1 MYINPMLGKPQN
13 SRAFPSKKCRLHTEI
28 AEITQAFS
36 QLLIGF
42 QVKLPLT
49 KTHHVAHFLPRGWQ
63 VMLPWITWYHC
74 SYKTPQRILPAWK
87 LCFFCCW
94 HQTCCHDSG
103 PTLSAPGVQ
112 RDVCLG
118 SHEADLGT
126 GVIPCVVHVYP
137 WPFWGGWKG
146 TLRVGR
152 VRNLASGIPAT
163 RN

>member
-49 KTHHVAHFLPRGWQ
+49 KTHQVAHFLPRGWQ

-74 SYKTPQRILPAWK
+74 SYKTPQRILPAWFCVFLLLEPK
-87 LCFFCCW
+87 LLSRFGSDTFRSRRTTWCLFGKSWGRPWDRGGSMCS
-94 HQTCCHDSG
+94 TCV
-103 PTLSAPGVQ
+103 PVTFA
-112 RDVCLG
+112 
-118 SHEADLGT
+118 
-126 GVIPCVVHVYP
+126 
-137 WPFWGGWKG
+137 GGWKG
-146 TLRVGR
+146 TLRVGK